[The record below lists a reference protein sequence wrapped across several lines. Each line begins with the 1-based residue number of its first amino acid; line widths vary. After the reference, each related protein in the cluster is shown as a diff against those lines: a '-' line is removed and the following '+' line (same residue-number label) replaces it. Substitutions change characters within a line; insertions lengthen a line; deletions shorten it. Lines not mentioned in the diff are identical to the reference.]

1 MPFLFSVHGI
11 DRISLHTHIITPP
24 QQSALNKTMVAATTV
39 KIDSLRPFFR
49 YASTSMPQ
57 PLPPPLTSSPTLPP
71 SLPSGPRELCL
82 DVFAALEY
90 SSVSR
95 TLLDS
100 ESQTQER
107 EELSLDPPQLLY
119 LLQDLSAKVTHTL
132 SAFRGAKAKVV
143 ILSIYSVFGASNNS
157 YRNLVETANSH
168 ILRFQFHGTFQ

>member
-1 MPFLFSVHGI
+1 M
-11 DRISLHTHIITPP
+11 RPP
-24 QQSALNKTMVAATTV
+24 QCL
-39 KIDSLRPFFR
+39 SLP
-49 YASTSMPQ
+49 T
-57 PLPPPLTSSPTLPP
+57 PLTSPP

-119 LLQDLSAKVTHTL
+119 LLQDLSAKVAHTL
-132 SAFRGAKAKVV
+132 SAFRGARAKVG
-143 ILSIYSVFGASNNS
+143 ILSI
-157 YRNLVETANSH
+157 
-168 ILRFQFHGTFQ
+168 